1 MWISEPWG
9 HPGSWSDLAAM
20 AAATPCGEHR
30 SSGCKKMQDTGPE
43 SWDAYEK
50 NDVSEP
56 RLLHL
61 PMCRKTLNS
70 LTWGIWFSL
79 IHKNTLMFRLALC
92 CKLLYNLT
100 PSSPLLEQFS
110 QGYLRCCLLGLSPK
124 NFCWIKRNSQLLGCI
139 YFFSQQTQNRN
150 NIVTNSIKTLKMVHI
165 TKENSFNKCFEKQ
178 KQKQKKLYH

>member
-1 MWISEPWG
+1 MSGSSVISSLQMWISEPWG

-92 CKLLYNLT
+92 WKLLYNLT

-124 NFCWIKRNSQLLGCI
+124 NFHQIKHNSQL
-139 YFFSQQTQNRN
+139 F
-150 NIVTNSIKTLKMVHI
+150 TNWA
-165 TKENSFNKCFEKQ
+165 TK
-178 KQKQKKLYH
+178 